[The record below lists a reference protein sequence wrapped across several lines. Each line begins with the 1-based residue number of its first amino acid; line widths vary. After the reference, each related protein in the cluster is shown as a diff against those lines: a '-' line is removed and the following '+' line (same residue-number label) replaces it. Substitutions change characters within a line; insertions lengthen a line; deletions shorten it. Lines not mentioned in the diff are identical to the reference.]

1 MIENC
6 IITKKKFD
14 NTFKNYPD
22 PHFRGNKYYFKPVG
36 TVNISEWA
44 KCFINDIDKNI
55 DVSILAGLCRC
66 AYELND
72 IPPIIDTELID
83 SLDSLKDIPRTFKEK
98 YDHFL
103 LMLYRTGGNEYKS
116 RTIKVED
123 DYPLAFAS
131 DIFEFQRIIDL
142 AISSEDLE
150 CSNKTETD
158 QSGTIYYFGLRFTVK
173 GLKKIDRLIN
183 NYFSI
188 VQPKIDSG
196 SAETDRKINH
206 AVSLFY
212 QENATIEDKRSA
224 CEGLAFILEPF
235 RKDMDKYFLDKDVN
249 SFFQIVN
256 EFDIRHNKEKTKK
269 LVYEEQ
275 VEWIFHC
282 LLNTLITYIKLKKRF
297 S

>member
-1 MIENC
+1 MNDFC

-14 NTFKNYPD
+14 NTFKYYQD
-22 PHFRGNKYYFKPVG
+22 PSFDGFKYYFKPVG
-36 TVNISEWA
+36 TVHITHVAELI
-44 KCFINDIDKNI
+44 INKNNFN
-55 DVSILAGLCRC
+55 VSLIAALCRC
-66 AYELND
+66 AHELNN
-72 IPPIIDTELID
+72 PPPLID
-83 SLDSLKDIPRTFKEK
+83 SVLLNSLDTLKDIPKTFKEK

-103 LMLYRTGGNEYKS
+103 LMLYRTGGNEYKF

-131 DIFEFQRIIDL
+131 DITEFQRIIDL
-142 AISSEDLE
+142 AILSEDLE
-150 CSNKTETD
+150 CSNKIETD
-158 QSGTIYYFGLRFTVK
+158 QSGTIYYSDLRFTMK
-173 GLKKIDRLIN
+173 GLKKIDKLIN

-196 SAETDRKINH
+196 NADTDRKINH

-235 RKDMDKYFLDKDVN
+235 RKDLDKYFVDKDVN
-249 SFFQIVN
+249 MFFQLVN

-269 LVYEEQ
+269 LIYEEQ
-275 VEWIFHC
+275 VEWIFQC
-282 LLNTLITYIKLKKRF
+282 LLNTLVTYIKIRKRF
-297 S
+297 D